1 MTTPTNS
8 ADMAMTDA
16 TVTEAPEAL
25 SPTIFER
32 TRPGATGARMP
43 QDTQPVSRDWLNS
56 IPKNMR
62 RSDAP
67 KLPEVAQLDIVRH
80 YLNLSQLN
88 HAIDKGF
95 YPLGS
100 CTMKYN
106 PKVCDLASNHPQL
119 APLHPRTPDTMAQG
133 TLQIIYQLQHFLR
146 DITGFDAVTL
156 QPAAGAQGEFVG
168 MMMIKAYLQDKGEL
182 PHRNQILVPDA
193 AHGTNPATAA
203 MCGFEVVEIPSGND
217 GCVDMDALKANLS
230 DKTAGIMLTNPNTLG
245 LFETDILDISKL
257 VHEAGGLL
265 YYDGAN
271 LNAIMGY
278 ARPAD
283 MGFDVMHINTHKTFA
298 TPHGGGGP
306 GCGPVCVTEAL
317 KPYLPS
323 PNVIKTEAG
332 YALEDVGDKSIGR
345 VKAFNGNMD
354 MIIRAW
360 VYLLAYGADGVKQI
374 STDAVLNA
382 NYLRTQLRDTYDI
395 AFTGLCKHEFVMNS
409 KHQHAADTRINTL
422 TLAKRLMDYGIHP
435 MTMYFPLIAP
445 EAMMIE
451 PTETENKNTLDNF
464 ITAMKA
470 IDAECRD
477 NPDIVVTAPH
487 TMPIK
492 KVDEVGAARKPELN
506 FFCCR

>member
-1 MTTPTNS
+1 MTPPTPPTNACDTTMTT
-8 ADMAMTDA
+8 DA
-16 TVTEAPEAL
+16 PAAL

-32 TRPGATGARMP
+32 TRPGARGVRIP
-43 QDTQPVSRDWLNS
+43 QDNHAISQDWLNS
-56 IPKNMR
+56 IPAQMR
-62 RSDAP
+62 RTDAP
-67 KLPEVAQLDIVRH
+67 QLPEVAQLDIVRH

-88 HAIDKGF
+88 HAIDKAF

-106 PKVCDLASNHPQL
+106 PKVCDLASAHPNL
-119 APLHPRTPDTMAQG
+119 APLHPRTPDALAQG
-133 TLQIIYQLQHFLR
+133 SLQIIHELQQFLR

-203 MCGFEVVEIPSGND
+203 MCGFEVVEIPSGLD
-217 GCVDMDALKANLS
+217 GCVDMAALKANLS

-245 LFETDILDISKL
+245 LFETDILEISRL

-271 LNAIMGY
+271 LNAIMGH

-306 GCGPVCVTEAL
+306 GCGPVCVTETL

-323 PNVIKTEAG
+323 PNVEKTDSG
-332 YALEDVGDKSIGR
+332 YRLADVGEKSIGR

-354 MIIRAW
+354 MVVRAW
-360 VYLLAYGADGVKQI
+360 MYLLAYGAVGTKQI

-382 NYLRTQLRDTYDI
+382 NYLRTQLRDTYEI
-395 AFTGLCKHEFVMNS
+395 AFTGVCKHEFVMNS
-409 KHQHAADTRINTL
+409 HNQHAADSRINTL

-451 PTETENKNTLDNF
+451 PTETENKDTLDNF
-464 ITAMKA
+464 IAAMKA
-470 IDAECRD
+470 IDAECRN

-506 FFCCR
+506 FYCCR